1 MFTDRTVV
9 SWVLCLLSLVSLAS
23 CFGKAIKI
31 KGSDA
36 AVAGQQSD
44 GRDASGEVGPGDGP
58 GPVADSKIATDGL
71 SSNGGAGVDR
81 GTGGNSGTVDSSVAG
96 SGGSSTGGSS
106 VADSGVGGGGGGAG
120 GVTASD
126 ASANGG
132 SNAGGS
138 SGAGSGG
145 STGGG
150 IAGSSG
156 TGPDAAPDVPP
167 DVPVVDAPGT
177 CSADKECPSETPLC
191 LGNRCARCAGDSD
204 CAGRAGPA
212 CAASGSC
219 VACTSDKQCTGA
231 AKTCDTTTNQCV
243 GCVTRSDCAGACQTC
258 TSGVCAAVKG
268 QDDLGFCDGTCDST
282 GACKKKQGQACLK
295 TADCAGGI
303 PCVDGY
309 CCKSTCTGSC
319 QACDVANSLGSCTTL
334 SNGTAP
340 RAGHP
345 PCDGSGMC
353 MGTCNGLSA
362 SCTYPG
368 AETTCVQASC
378 IGQTATLA
386 TGCAGDGTCPHAD
399 TKPCNGYGCS
409 TTQPVCLTSCPVSGQ
424 ILCSGSCVD
433 VQSSPSHCGAT
444 CIACGGAT
452 PKCVS
457 GSCVQCATNA
467 DCGGATPKC
476 VSGNCVQCSTNADCT
491 SGVCTNNTCTCSAP
505 DPCPG
510 KCGSVADT
518 CGIVHSCSCSATGQ
532 FCYSGTCSCRQS
544 SAGNLLSN
552 GGFETSLGIAGWE
565 ADSYGIYHFVTWD
578 SEDSDGCVGS
588 GSLRDFQPNS
598 TTLYREPRRCV
609 VVGPN
614 QKVYYGA
621 RFKTDLG
628 TASFCDA
635 FEMYDTACAV
645 DQGTPGYR
653 IGGGTSPSW
662 TNSSTSFTTNA
673 DTQALYIEC
682 TLQGKI
688 DQVYMNLSVNNY

>member
-1 MFTDRTVV
+1 MFTHRIAV
-9 SWVLCLLSLVSLAS
+9 SWAICFLSLVTLAG
-23 CFGKAIKI
+23 CFGKPMKI
-31 KGSDA
+31 KANDA
-36 AVAGQQSD
+36 VSEGKQSD
-44 GRDASGEVGPGDGP
+44 GTGASGGEAGPGDGP
-58 GPVADSKIATDGL
+58 AIADSMMPTDGP
-71 SSNGGAGVDR
+71 SSNGGAGGD
-81 GTGGNSGTVDSSVAG
+81 SGAGG
-96 SGGSSTGGSS
+96 SGGDGDRS
-106 VADSGVGGGGGGAG
+106 VG
-120 GVTASD
+120 D

-132 SNAGGS
+132 SAGS
-138 SGAGSGG
+138 SGAGSDG
-145 STGGG
+145 SRGD
-150 IAGSSG
+150 
-156 TGPDAAPDVPP
+156 GPNAAPDGPP
-167 DVPVVDAPGT
+167 DVPVAEAPGT
-177 CSADKECPSETPLC
+177 CSTDKECLAQAPLC
-191 LGNRCARCAGDSD
+191 LDNRCAKCAADTD

-212 CAASGSC
+212 CATSGLC
-219 VACTSDKQCTGA
+219 VACTSNKHCTGG
-231 AKTCDTTTNQCV
+231 AKTCDTATNQCV
-243 GCVTRSDCAGACQTC
+243 GCVTRSDCSGACQSC
-258 TSGVCAAVKG
+258 TSGVCTAVQGKE
-268 QDDLGFCDGTCDST
+268 DPVFCDGTCDST

-309 CCKSTCTGSC
+309 CCNSSCAGSC
-319 QACDVANSLGSCTTL
+319 QACDVANSFGTCTTL

-340 RAGHP
+340 HTGHP
-345 PCDGSGMC
+345 PCDGSGIC
-353 MGTCNGLSA
+353 KGTCNGLSA

-368 AETTCVQASC
+368 AETTCVEAGC
-378 IGQTATLA
+378 TGQTATLA

-433 VQSSPSHCGAT
+433 VQISPSHCGAQ
-444 CIACGGAT
+444 CAVCGSPT

-457 GSCVQCATNA
+457 GSCVQCATTA
-467 DCGGATPKC
+467 DCAT
-476 VSGNCVQCSTNADCT
+476 
-491 SGVCTNNTCTCSAP
+491 GVCTNNTCTCTAP
-505 DPCPG
+505 DPCLG

-518 CGIVHSCSCSATGQ
+518 CGIVHSCSCGATGQ

-614 QKVYYGA
+614 QKVYFGA
-621 RFKTDLG
+621 RFKTDPG